1 MFTNHFLSICLDE
14 LKWWSTTANEPG
26 TKRKS
31 KTLDVE
37 ITSYG
42 LLALLKAGRFAE
54 GLPYFRWLLAQRN
67 SQGGFEGTQDTV
79 VGLHALATFA
89 DKIFSKDNN
98 VQVTVKA
105 PPTNE
110 THFTVN
116 TENSLV
122 LQSEEVRTNSDLKEK
137 YRFYY
142 YLRLSYL
149 TVTVICPFNRRS
161 C

>member
-1 MFTNHFLSICLDE
+1 MFFFSHFANIYLEFFSDQH
-14 LKWWSTTANEPG
+14 KWWSTTAQEPG

-42 LLALLKAGRFAE
+42 LLALLQAGRFAD

-67 SQGGFEGTQDTV
+67 NRGGFEGTQDTV
-79 VGLHALATFA
+79 VGLQALATFA

-98 VQVTVKA
+98 VQVTVKS
-105 PPTNE
+105 PPGNE
-110 THFTVN
+110 THFGVN

-122 LQSEEVRTNSDLKEK
+122 LQSEEVSDDQKGK
-137 YRFYY
+137 
-142 YLRLSYL
+142 
-149 TVTVICPFNRRS
+149 RRGIY